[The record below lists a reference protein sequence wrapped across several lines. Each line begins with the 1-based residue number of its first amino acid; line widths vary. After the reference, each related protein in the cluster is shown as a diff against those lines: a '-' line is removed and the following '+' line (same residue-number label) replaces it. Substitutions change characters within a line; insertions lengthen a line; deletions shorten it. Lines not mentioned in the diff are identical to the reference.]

1 MASGFIIS
9 QCPKG
14 SSSNQRFLGIWYADV
29 PVDSIVWVANRDKP
43 ISDKNGIFTIEENGN
58 LVVKDGRGHLMWSTN
73 VSATTTTTKNSTAS
87 LSDNGNLVIVNSNNR
102 GLWQSFQ
109 HPTDT
114 FLPEMKVY
122 MDGVFRSWTSKTD
135 PSPGR
140 YSLGVN
146 PRGSPQIVIWDGP
159 DRRWRSGYWDGL
171 LFTGVPDMKAAY
183 LHGFKLYIGETRPYF
198 TYTAANAS
206 DLVRFHISPTGYELQ
221 QRWDKDKGKWSMIQS
236 HPSDG
241 CDLYNL
247 CGNFAKC
254 DVTNSQ
260 KCVCLDGFVPKNWGQ
275 WNARNWSEGCVRRTE
290 LECRG
295 NNSVL
300 KSDGGKKD
308 GFLEI
313 ERIKL
318 PDYADSPF
326 IEDLDECKNKCLDD
340 CSCTAYAFVSAINCM
355 IWSGDLVDLEQFKE
369 GGNTLYIRLAH
380 SELDK
385 KNRTVKIVLISILVA
400 GAFLVCMAVLLLCRY
415 KAKTRASKRISQMVT
430 SEPIRSGEFSI
441 DYSGPG
447 DLSVE
452 GHQGSGSELTFFS
465 FSGVAAATSNFSSE
479 NKLGQGGFG
488 PVYKGKLQCGVE
500 IAVKRLSKKSGQ
512 GVEEFKNEIM
522 LIAKLQHR
530 NLVRL
535 LGCCIEGEEKM
546 LLYEYMPN
554 KSLDSFLFEP
564 VRQAQLSWRKR
575 FNIIEGI
582 ARGLLYLHRDSRL
595 RIIHRDLKASN
606 ILLDEEMNPKIS
618 DFGMARI
625 FGGNQNEANTN
636 RVVGTYGYMAPE
648 YAMEGLF
655 SGKSDV
661 YSFGVLLLEII
672 CGRRNTS
679 FRSEEYSGIIDY
691 AWQKWDEGTPM
702 DLVDR
707 SIWDECHHDE
717 ALRCIHL
724 ALICVQDMALHRP
737 SISSVV
743 LMLETDNI
751 RLPLP
756 RQPTY
761 TSMRKYEDAD
771 IWNEKQDF
779 SSNNVTIS
787 VIVGSKLLDYCD
799 HRSYRSSELVVI
811 YGLQKTS
818 DVVDDGAYS
827 LELDTILDKMILF
840 KVVIKRSNIKVH
852 DEVYTVIKI
861 SDDEDLTKQFR
872 HSPNEDTFTDS
883 NPDNDMI
890 TLQIPLPREIYWR
903 LNRASLK
910 LMMISV
916 HNSQAISSTK

>member
-1 MASGFIIS
+1 MGFYS
-9 QCPKG
+9 PKG
-14 SSSNQRFLGIWYADV
+14 SSNQRFLGIWYADV
-29 PVDSIVWVANRDKP
+29 PIDSVVWVANRDKP
-43 ISDKNGIFTIEENGN
+43 VYDKNGIVTVEKNGN
-58 LVVKDGRGHLMWSTN
+58 LVVKNGHGDLLWSTD
-73 VSATTTTTKNSTAS
+73 VSIVTNNCTAT
-87 LSDNGNLVIVNSNNR
+87 LLDNGNLVIVNSNNK
-102 GLWQSFQ
+102 GLWHSFQ

-114 FLPEMKVY
+114 FLPEMRVY
-122 MDGVFRSWTSKTD
+122 MDGILRSGTSESD

-183 LHGFKLYIGETRPYF
+183 LHGFKLYPDGGRMYF

-206 DLVRFHISPTGYELQ
+206 DFVRFHISPTGYELQ
-221 QRWDKDKGKWSMIQS
+221 QRWDKDEGKWSIIQS
-236 HPSDG
+236 HPSGG

-254 DVTNSQ
+254 DAVLSQ
-260 KCVCLDGFVPKNWGQ
+260 KCICLDGFVPKDWVQ
-275 WNARNWSEGCVRRTE
+275 WTARNWSEGCVRRSE
-290 LECRG
+290 LEC
-295 NNSVL
+295 SVL
-300 KSDGGKKD
+300 KSDGGKRD

-318 PDYADSPF
+318 PDYADTPA
-326 IEDLDECKNKCLDD
+326 IEDLEECKRKCLDD
-340 CSCTAYAFVSAINCM
+340 CSCTAYAFVSGINCM
-355 IWSGDLVDLEQFKE
+355 IWRGDLVDMQQFKE
-369 GGNTLYIRLAH
+369 GGNSLQVRLAK
-380 SELDK
+380 SEFGK
-385 KNRTVKIVLISILVA
+385 SNRTLKIVVISILVA
-400 GAFLVCMAVLLLCRY
+400 GAAVACVAFLLLCKY
-415 KAKTRASKRISQMVT
+415 KVETRESKRINHMVT
-430 SEPIRSGEFSI
+430 SEPIRSEEFSM
-441 DYSGPG
+441 DFSGPG
-447 DLSVE
+447 DSSVE
-452 GHQGSGSELTFFS
+452 GHQGSGTELTFFS
-465 FSGVAAATSNFSSE
+465 FSGVAAATGNFSSE

-488 PVYKGKLQCGVE
+488 PVYKGKLQCGLE
-500 IAVKRLSKKSGQ
+500 IAVKRLSRKSVQ
-512 GVEEFKNEIM
+512 GVEEFKNEIK

-554 KSLDSFLFEP
+554 KSLDSFLFDP

-679 FRSEEYSGIIDY
+679 FRSDEHLGIIGY

-707 SIWDECHHDE
+707 SIWEECQHDE
-717 ALRCIHL
+717 AFRCIHL

-751 RLPLP
+751 RLPMP

-761 TSMRKYEDAD
+761 TSMRKYEDAE

-787 VIVGSKLLDYCD
+787 VIVG
-799 HRSYRSSELVVI
+799 R
-811 YGLQKTS
+811 
-818 DVVDDGAYS
+818 
-827 LELDTILDKMILF
+827 
-840 KVVIKRSNIKVH
+840 
-852 DEVYTVIKI
+852 
-861 SDDEDLTKQFR
+861 
-872 HSPNEDTFTDS
+872 
-883 NPDNDMI
+883 
-890 TLQIPLPREIYWR
+890 
-903 LNRASLK
+903 
-910 LMMISV
+910 
-916 HNSQAISSTK
+916 

>member
-1 MASGFIIS
+1 MASGLIISHWCIFLFIIS
-9 QCPKG
+9 CAANKIRQGEILRDGDTIISPKRNFILG
-14 SSSNQRFLGIWYADV
+14 FFSPKSSNQRFLGIWYADV
-29 PVDSIVWVANRDKP
+29 QVDSVVWVANRDKP
-43 ISDKNGIFTIEENGN
+43 ISDKNGIFTIEKNGN
-58 LVVKDGRGHLMWSTN
+58 LVVKNGRGDLLWSTN
-73 VSATTTTTKNSTAS
+73 VTVATMNSTGS
-87 LSDNGNLVIVNSNNR
+87 LMDNGNLVIVNGNNR
-102 GLWQSFQ
+102 ALWQSFQ

-114 FLPEMKVY
+114 FLPEMRVY
-122 MDGVFRSWTSKTD
+122 MDGAFRSWTSESD

-146 PRGSPQIVIWDGP
+146 PHGSPQIVIWIGP
-159 DRRWRSGYWDGL
+159 NRRWRSGYWDGL
-171 LFTGVPDMKAAY
+171 LFTGVPNMKAAY
-183 LHGFKLYIGETRPYF
+183 LHGFKLYIDGNRPYF
-198 TYTAANAS
+198 TYTAADAS

-221 QRWDKDKGKWSMIQS
+221 QRWDKDKEQWTMIHS

-260 KCVCLDGFVPKNWGQ
+260 KCNCLDGFVPKNWGH
-275 WNARNWSEGCVRRTE
+275 WNVRTWSEGCVRRTE
-290 LECRG
+290 LECRR
-295 NNSVL
+295 NNTL
-300 KSDGGKKD
+300 RD

-318 PDYADSPF
+318 PDFADTVE
-326 IEDLDECKNKCLDD
+326 IQNIDECKSKCLEN
-340 CSCTAYAFVSAINCM
+340 CSCTAYAFVSGINCM
-355 IWSGDLVDLEQFKE
+355 LWSGDLVDLQQFKE

-380 SELDK
+380 SELGK
-385 KNRTVKIVLISILVA
+385 KHRTMKIVLISILVD
-400 GAFLVCMAVLLLCRY
+400 GACVVFMVVLLLCKY
-415 KAKTRASKRISQMVT
+415 KTKRRASKRINHMVT
-430 SEPIRSGEFSI
+430 SEPMRSGEFSM
-441 DYSGPG
+441 DVSGAG
-447 DLSVE
+447 DLNVE
-452 GHQGSGSELTFFS
+452 GHQVIGSELTFFS
-465 FSGVAAATSNFSSE
+465 FSGVAAATSNFSNE
-479 NKLGQGGFG
+479 NKLGHGGFG

-500 IAVKRLSKKSGQ
+500 IAVKRLSRKSGQ

-535 LGCCIEGEEKM
+535 LGCCIEGEEKI

-554 KSLDSFLFEP
+554 RSLDSFLFDL
-564 VRQAQLSWRKR
+564 VKQVQLNWRKR

-672 CGRRNTS
+672 CGRSNIR
-679 FRSEEYSGIIDY
+679 FRSDEHSGIIGY
-691 AWQKWDEGTPM
+691 AWEKWDEGRPM

-707 SIWDECHHDE
+707 SIWDECQHDE

-724 ALICVQDMALHRP
+724 ALICVQDMAVHRP
-737 SISSVV
+737 SISNVV

-756 RQPTY
+756 RKPTY

-771 IWNEKQDF
+771 IWNEKEDF

-787 VIVGSKLLDYCD
+787 VVVG
-799 HRSYRSSELVVI
+799 R
-811 YGLQKTS
+811 
-818 DVVDDGAYS
+818 
-827 LELDTILDKMILF
+827 
-840 KVVIKRSNIKVH
+840 
-852 DEVYTVIKI
+852 
-861 SDDEDLTKQFR
+861 
-872 HSPNEDTFTDS
+872 
-883 NPDNDMI
+883 
-890 TLQIPLPREIYWR
+890 
-903 LNRASLK
+903 
-910 LMMISV
+910 
-916 HNSQAISSTK
+916 

>member
-1 MASGFIIS
+1 MASGLIISHWCIFLFIIS
-9 QCPKG
+9 CAANKIRQGEILRDGDTIISPKRKFILGFFSPKG
-14 SSSNQRFLGIWYADV
+14 SKERFLGIWYADV
-29 PVDSIVWVANRDKP
+29 PVDSVVWVANRDKP
-43 ISDKNGIFTIEENGN
+43 ISDKNGVFTIEKNGN
-58 LVVKDGRGHLMWSTN
+58 LVVKNGRGDLLWSTN
-73 VSATTTTTKNSTAS
+73 VTVDTTNSTGS
-87 LSDNGNLVIVNSNNR
+87 LLDNGNLVIVNSNNR
-102 GLWQSFQ
+102 DLWQSFQ

-114 FLPEMKVY
+114 FLPQMKVY
-122 MDGVFRSWTSKTD
+122 MDGVLRSWTTESD
-135 PSPGR
+135 PSSGR

-159 DRRWRSGYWDGL
+159 NRRWRSGYWDGL
-171 LFTGVPDMKAAY
+171 LFTGVPDMKAVY
-183 LHGFKLYIGETRPYF
+183 LHGFKLYNEGNRLYF

-221 QRWDKDKGKWSMIQS
+221 ERWDNDKGQWSMIQF

-241 CDLYNL
+241 CDLYNF

-254 DVTNSQ
+254 DASNSQ
-260 KCVCLDGFVPKNWGQ
+260 KCVCLDGFVPKDWGK
-275 WNARNWSEGCVRRTE
+275 WNARNWSEGCVRRTR

-295 NNSVL
+295 NS
-300 KSDGGKKD
+300 SDGGKRD

-313 ERIKL
+313 EKIKL
-318 PDYADSPF
+318 PDFADTLA
-326 IEDLDECKNKCLDD
+326 IQNINECKRKCSEN
-340 CSCTAYAFVSAINCM
+340 CSCTAYAFVNGINCM
-355 IWSGDLVDLEQFKE
+355 IWSGDLVDLQQFKE

-380 SELDK
+380 SEFSK
-385 KNRTVKIVLISILVA
+385 KNRTMKIVLISILAA
-400 GAFLVCMAVLLLCRY
+400 GAFVVCMAVLLLCKYR
-415 KAKTRASKRISQMVT
+415 AKTRASKRINQMEI
-430 SEPIRSGEFSI
+430 SEQTRSGEFSM
-441 DYSGPG
+441 DLSGPG

-452 GHQGSGSELTFFS
+452 GHQGSGCELTFFS
-465 FSGVAAATSNFSSE
+465 FSSVAAATGNFSSE

-488 PVYKGKLQCGVE
+488 PVYKGKLQCGLE
-500 IAVKRLSKKSGQ
+500 IAVKRLSRKSGQ

-530 NLVRL
+530 NLVKL
-535 LGCCIEGEEKM
+535 LGCCIEGEEKI

-554 KSLDSFLFEP
+554 RSLDSFLFDP
-564 VRQAQLSWRKR
+564 VKQAQLNWRKR

-672 CGRRNTS
+672 CGQRNTS
-679 FRSEEYSGIIDY
+679 FRSDEHSGIIGY
-691 AWQKWDEGTPM
+691 AWEKWDEGTPM

-707 SIWDECHHDE
+707 SIWDECQHDE

-724 ALICVQDMALHRP
+724 ALICVQDMAVHRP
-737 SISSVV
+737 NMSSVV

-771 IWNEKQDF
+771 IWNDKQEF
-779 SSNNVTIS
+779 TSNNVTIS
-787 VIVGSKLLDYCD
+787 VIVG
-799 HRSYRSSELVVI
+799 R
-811 YGLQKTS
+811 
-818 DVVDDGAYS
+818 
-827 LELDTILDKMILF
+827 
-840 KVVIKRSNIKVH
+840 
-852 DEVYTVIKI
+852 
-861 SDDEDLTKQFR
+861 
-872 HSPNEDTFTDS
+872 
-883 NPDNDMI
+883 
-890 TLQIPLPREIYWR
+890 
-903 LNRASLK
+903 
-910 LMMISV
+910 
-916 HNSQAISSTK
+916 